1 MVAKFNIQQLISQ
14 VLINKNASNFASVE
28 HSYVPNTEKIWTS
41 SGGPFPII
49 LGG

>member
-14 VLINKNASNFASVE
+14 VLIYENASNFASVE
-28 HSYVPNTEKIWTS
+28 HSCVPNTEKIWTS
-41 SGGPFPII
+41 SGSPFPII